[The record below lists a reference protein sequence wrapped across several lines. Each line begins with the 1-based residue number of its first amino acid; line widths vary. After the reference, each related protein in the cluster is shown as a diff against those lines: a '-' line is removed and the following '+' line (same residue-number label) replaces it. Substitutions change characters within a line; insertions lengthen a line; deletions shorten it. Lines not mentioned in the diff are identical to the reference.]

1 MALVTVGYV
10 WKETS
15 VVVLYIETANPAIL
29 PTPGIIPHVL
39 PNPNTMLKRDKG
51 K

>member
-10 WKETS
+10 WKEIS
-15 VVVLYIETANPAIL
+15 VVVLYIETANPTFL
-29 PTPGIIPHVL
+29 PTPGIIPHVF
-39 PNPNTMLKRDKG
+39 PNPNTMLKQDKG